1 MKANRK
7 TDTRPE
13 IALRSALHAAG
24 LRFRKDLSVRLPGR
38 RPTRI
43 NIAFTKVKV
52 AVYVDGCFWHACPDH
67 ATTPAANRTY
77 WEPKLA
83 RNVQR
88 DRETDTLLTAQDL
101 RHPDGEHH
109 PLPVAAAMVTE
120 VVHAARPDSPA
131 ANRSTA
137 ATGIRADRPT
147 CTVSMSP
154 RLISSYTVLRPT
166 ASRSAASVMVS
177 SNRPEPGGA
186 TTGSCPAGTASG
198 TAQTLTASA

>member
-43 NIAFTKVKV
+43 DIAFTKVKV

-67 ATTPAANRTY
+67 GTTPAANRAY

-88 DRETDTLLTAQDL
+88 DRETDTLLTAQGWTVI
-101 RHPDGEHH
+101 RIWEHH
-109 PLPVAAAMVTE
+109 PLPAAAALVTE

-131 ANRSTA
+131 ANRSTP
-137 ATGIRADRPT
+137 ATGIRAERPT

-154 RLISSYTVLRPT
+154 RLISS
-166 ASRSAASVMVS
+166 
-177 SNRPEPGGA
+177 
-186 TTGSCPAGTASG
+186 
-198 TAQTLTASA
+198 

>member
-67 ATTPAANRTY
+67 GTTPAANRAY

-88 DRETDTLLTAQDL
+88 DRETDTLLTAL
-101 RHPDGEHH
+101 EFPRFCCHP
-109 PLPVAAAMVTE
+109 
-120 VVHAARPDSPA
+120 
-131 ANRSTA
+131 ANRLSCD
-137 ATGIRADRPT
+137 IR
-147 CTVSMSP
+147 
-154 RLISSYTVLRPT
+154 Y
-166 ASRSAASVMVS
+166 
-177 SNRPEPGGA
+177 
-186 TTGSCPAGTASG
+186 
-198 TAQTLTASA
+198 